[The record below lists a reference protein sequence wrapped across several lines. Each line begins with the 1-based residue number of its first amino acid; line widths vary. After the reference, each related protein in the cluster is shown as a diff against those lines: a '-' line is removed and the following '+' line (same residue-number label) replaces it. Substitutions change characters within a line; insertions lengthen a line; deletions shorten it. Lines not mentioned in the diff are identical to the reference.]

1 MSFILD
7 ALRKSDAERQRQ
19 SAPGLADIRYA
30 RPKARRSPWV
40 PLLVVVLV
48 ANLGFMAFQWWRSG
62 TTPPPQPPPP
72 AATPGAVVAPPPM
85 PAAPAVPAAP
95 VAVRPDPAAP
105 AASAVPV
112 PPEVR
117 PLAVE
122 ADPAAEAEMEL
133 LPDPAED
140 EAPGGMNDGL
150 AAAAGLD
157 ADALAADAELLEEPA
172 APAPRAPSRIREEAG
187 LPTSQQLIAA
197 GTLRV
202 PELSL
207 ELHVFSDDPAGRF
220 VIINGRRYREGA
232 TLNEGPKLES
242 ITAEGAVLD
251 SQGTRFIVLPR

>member
-40 PLLVVVLV
+40 PLLVLVLV
-48 ANLGFMAFQWWRSG
+48 GNLAFMAFQWWRGG
-62 TTPPPQPPPP
+62 TARPAAAPGTVVAP
-72 AATPGAVVAPPPM
+72 AAT
-85 PAAPAVPAAP
+85 PAAPAVPATTVAALPRQTPPTARAAP
-95 VAVRPDPAAP
+95 RPD
-105 AASAVPV
+105 
-112 PPEVR
+112 VR
-117 PLAVE
+117 PLAGE
-122 ADPAAEAEMEL
+122 ADPTAADVSM
-133 LPDPAED
+133 LPDPFDDPDLAGID
-140 EAPGGMNDGL
+140 DGL
-150 AAAAGLD
+150 VALADMDATVPAAG
-157 ADALAADAELLEEPA
+157 PA
-172 APAPRAPSRIREEAG
+172 TATPPRPSRIREEAG

-202 PELSL
+202 PELTL
-207 ELHVFSDDPAGRF
+207 ELHVYSDDPARRF

-232 TLNEGPKLES
+232 ALNEGPVVES

>member
-1 MSFILD
+1 
-7 ALRKSDAERQRQ
+7 
-19 SAPGLADIRYA
+19 
-30 RPKARRSPWV
+30 V

-62 TTPPPQPPPP
+62 TAPP
-72 AATPGAVVAPPPM
+72 APAAAPGAVVAPPAM

-95 VAVRPDPAAP
+95 VAVRPDPASP
-105 AASAVPV
+105 ADSAMPL

-122 ADPAAEAEMEL
+122 ADPTAAAELEL
-133 LPDPAED
+133 LPDPAEGQ
-140 EAPGGMNDGL
+140 APGGMNDGL

-172 APAPRAPSRIREEAG
+172 APEPRTPSRIQAG

-207 ELHVFSDDPAGRF
+207 ELHVYSDDPAGRF

-232 TLNEGPKLES
+232 TLNEGPVVES

>member
-30 RPKARRSPWV
+30 RPKTRRSPWV

-62 TTPPPQPPPP
+62 TEPP
-72 AATPGAVVAPPPM
+72 AAAPGAVVAPPAT
-85 PAAPAVPAAP
+85 PAAPVVPAAAVPAAP
-95 VAVRPDPAAP
+95 VAVRPDPAPP
-105 AASAVPV
+105 AARAVPL

-122 ADPAAEAEMEL
+122 ADPAAAAMEL

-140 EAPGGMNDGL
+140 QAPGGINAEL

-157 ADALAADAELLEEPA
+157 ADAPAAEAELLDEPV